1 MKYRRHPYGKITS
14 SCEKFK
20 TRAQVYSTS
29 AFFTNCQIRGI
40 RESSTDHC
48 PNICGHV

>member
-20 TRAQVYSTS
+20 TRTQVTKIKLLEKIHALEIPVKEIS
-29 AFFTNCQIRGI
+29 F
-40 RESSTDHC
+40 SS
-48 PNICGHV
+48 

>member
-20 TRAQVYSTS
+20 TQNQVIMLIT
-29 AFFTNCQIRGI
+29 RG
-40 RESSTDHC
+40 
-48 PNICGHV
+48 GQ

>member
-20 TRAQVYSTS
+20 TRAQVSS
-29 AFFTNCQIRGI
+29 DIDIEELVSVLLAFYRPI
-40 RESSTDHC
+40 DV
-48 PNICGHV
+48 PK